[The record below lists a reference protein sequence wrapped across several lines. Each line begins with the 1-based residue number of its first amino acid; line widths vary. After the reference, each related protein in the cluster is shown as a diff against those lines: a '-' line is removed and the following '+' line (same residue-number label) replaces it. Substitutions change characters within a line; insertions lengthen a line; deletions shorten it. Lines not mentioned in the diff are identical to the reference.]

1 MSLSPAYSSYRA
13 PSSPSFLARRRV
25 ATYFTGG
32 TDGILPLVSA
42 LQQRGFKV
50 HDLSV
55 DIRDGVPESS
65 MVCTVMVTNDD
76 IDLLLDHLR
85 DLPSVV
91 SSELV

>member
-1 MSLSPAYSSYRA
+1 MSLSPAYT
-13 PSSPSFLARRRV
+13 PSSTPSFLARRRI

-32 TDGILPLVSA
+32 TNGVLTLVTA
-42 LQQRGFKV
+42 LQQRGFTV
-50 HDLSV
+50 HDMSV

-65 MVCTVMVTNDD
+65 MVCTVMVTSTD
-76 IDLLLDHLR
+76 IDLLLEHLR